1 MRFITHICIV
11 LPPAT
16 RDSECVGSSP
26 LRVLCPETQFFLPRP
41 LLLAWPTARP
51 RACLRRRGAAGR
63 CICQRF
69 TVLPHRIIT
78 SRLISNVNSRNT
90 SDSTRRF
97 RMRICAYCATPS
109 LGSRVY
115 HSIRTPCN
123 LLGRRRCFHGY
134 ARVRDSSGA
143 RIWRGFIGLHKNL
156 CAHHT
161 VRKVNGAL
169 ASGALSKMRPLG
181 WQRLLNA

>member
-1 MRFITHICIV
+1 MLDFPSPSPAGIPFKLQVNRTTASYSNLHLLYAQRTGLQPMRFITRICIV

-63 CICQRF
+63 CISQRF
-69 TVLPHRIIT
+69 TVLPHRIII

-123 LLGRRRCFHGY
+123 LLGRRRCLHGY

-143 RIWRGFIGLHKNL
+143 RIW
-156 CAHHT
+156 
-161 VRKVNGAL
+161 
-169 ASGALSKMRPLG
+169 
-181 WQRLLNA
+181 